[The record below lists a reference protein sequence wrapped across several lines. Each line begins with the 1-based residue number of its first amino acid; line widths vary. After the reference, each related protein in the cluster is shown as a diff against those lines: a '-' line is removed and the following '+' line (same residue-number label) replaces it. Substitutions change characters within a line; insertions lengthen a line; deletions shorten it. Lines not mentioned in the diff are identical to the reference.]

1 MKYPDFPPVPFSF
14 LNDRVAV
21 DSDKQLN
28 THMTYT
34 NDECAKIIRDTL
46 HLNRHVKE
54 ETKGPR

>member
-1 MKYPDFPPVPFSF
+1 MNHK
-14 LNDRVAV
+14 VAV
-21 DSDKQLN
+21 ESDKQLL